1 MGKKVKS
8 FSVDED
14 VANLL
19 SERDDLNA
27 SAVVNKFL
35 REYVAEG
42 RGEEAALEI
51 RLNQLD
57 DEIADLEKD
66 LEQKRRERDRIENQL
81 EARRS
86 ELREQLLEAE
96 KIVRSSPRFWDGDPN
111 SQYGAASPDIDPEND
126 MIQKYATEAGV
137 PAERFADELET
148 RL

>member
-1 MGKKVKS
+1 VVRVSKKARS
-8 FSVDED
+8 FSIDED
-14 VANLL
+14 LADLL

-57 DEIADLEKD
+57 DEIAELEKQ
-66 LEQKRRERDRIENQL
+66 LTKKQRERDRIQSQL
-81 EARRS
+81 ESRQS
-86 ELREQLLEAE
+86 ELRDQLLKAE
-96 KIVRSSPRFWDGDPN
+96 EIVEQSPMFWDGPI
-111 SQYGAASPDIDPEND
+111 GTGRPDISEDND
-126 MIQKYATEAGV
+126 MIQKYAAEAGV
-137 PAERFADELET
+137 PVDRFVNELEA